1 MIQKMSMTLLI
12 LFLGILTI
20 TNGSK
25 YDINCDIDSEHSC
38 LWSEVRFKQ
47 KSNVF
52 YVDFVFLF

>member
-1 MIQKMSMTLLI
+1 MILLI
-12 LFLGILTI
+12 LFLILLTI

-47 KSNVF
+47 KKTSKRFF
-52 YVDFVFLF
+52 YVDFVYDF

>member
-1 MIQKMSMTLLI
+1 MSMTLLI

-47 KSNVF
+47 KSKRFF
-52 YVDFVFLF
+52 YVDFVYDF